1 MTIAGTRFPTDNHG
15 WAELLPERQV
25 CETLYGDHRVP
36 WVVVGAG
43 LTGLACA
50 RRLGELHPDQE
61 ILLLDARRVGQG
73 ASGRNSG
80 FVVATSQFPGG
91 VIPGQVENYRRI
103 NRINQAGLE
112 LLGLQV
118 SRNAIDC
125 QWRLSM
131 E

>member
-1 MTIAGTRFPTDNHG
+1 MTLEHKDFPTDVHG
-15 WAELLPERQV
+15 WSELLSARRAARPINGAR
-25 CETLYGDHRVP
+25 RVA

-50 RRLGELHPDQE
+50 RRLGQLHPGQE
-61 ILLLDARRVGQG
+61 IILLEARQVGQG

-91 VIPGQVENYRRI
+91 VVKDQVENYRRV

-112 LLGLQV
+112 LLSEQV
-118 SRNAIDC
+118 AANAI
-125 QWRLSM
+125 